1 MERALDRESGG
12 PGSST
17 SSSAN
22 CPGKWKRNFVSSF
35 QSLGL
40 SALIFEKGK
49 VDAVPSSSGR
59 FKVAPP
65 PLFSLPC
72 LIGRQEVGT
81 EMNQKD
87 RDPSGIG
94 FSPRASYA
102 SPPGTLDTHCQQRP
116 CPFAGAQEGL
126 AGQKNSTHSQG
137 EML

>member
-1 MERALDRESGG
+1 MERALGRESGG

-65 PLFSLPC
+65 PLIFPSLPD
-72 LIGRQEVGT
+72 RQAGGGH
-81 EMNQKD
+81 
-87 RDPSGIG
+87 RDESKGQG
-94 FSPRASYA
+94 SLWYRVFSKSFLRLPPRH
-102 SPPGTLDTHCQQRP
+102 P
-116 CPFAGAQEGL
+116 
-126 AGQKNSTHSQG
+126 
-137 EML
+137 